1 MIRGGLRT
9 RLIGDS
15 LRLAVIAGLEVLGWF
30 DPTIYDQPP
39 GLRQHQPLR
48 YVPRPSKWDVPIAP
62 NCLAISTEDILEDE
76 FGLGD
81 EVADSIRCYIDI
93 FGEDDPVSWHLTQ
106 DIRDLL
112 IGRIGATGR
121 HGPVLDIYDLRMPT
135 PAPFTQ
141 IDIEE
146 VFVDRARNEAREY
159 QNHWFMIR
167 VDLLDEYADEFD
179 ATTASSAWNDSLV
192 PAWQRIQAAEMVP

>member
-1 MIRGGLRT
+1 VIRGGLRT

-112 IGRIGATGR
+112 IGRIGATG
-121 HGPVLDIYDLRMPT
+121 
-135 PAPFTQ
+135 
-141 IDIEE
+141 
-146 VFVDRARNEAREY
+146 
-159 QNHWFMIR
+159 
-167 VDLLDEYADEFD
+167 
-179 ATTASSAWNDSLV
+179 S
-192 PAWQRIQAAEMVP
+192 

>member
-1 MIRGGLRT
+1 VIRGGLRT